1 MTDSGNVSTDVVA
14 PTTPVPPDIEIA
26 EAATIIPIVELA
38 RDRLGIDA
46 ADLVPYGHTKAK
58 VSLAH
63 LRTLTDHPDGNLV
76 LVTAMSPTPAGE
88 GKTTTSVG
96 LADGL
101 SLIGEKAM
109 VALREP
115 SMGPVFGIKGGAA
128 GGGYAQ
134 VVPMVDINLN
144 FTGDFAAIAAAN
156 NLLAALI
163 DNHVHHG
170 NALDIDP
177 RTITWKRVVD
187 LNDRALREVIVGLGG
202 PVNGFP
208 REDGFDIV
216 VASEVMAI
224 FCLATSIKDLR
235 DRLGR
240 IVVGYTRAK
249 KPVRAADLK
258 AHGPMA
264 VILRDALAPNLVQTL
279 EHTPALI
286 HGGPFANIAH
296 GCNSVIATT
305 AALKL
310 ADYVITEAGFGADL
324 GAEKFIDI
332 KCRAAGLSPRAIVL
346 VATVRA
352 LKYHGGV
359 AVADLKAENV
369 PAMEEGMSNL
379 RRHLRNV
386 TEVFGVPAVV
396 AINRFPSDTDAEIER
411 LKELVA
417 TLGSVAV
424 EATHYSDGGAGCAD
438 LARAVVEA
446 VEACAGPVSFTYP
459 DELPLAQ
466 KVKAVARRIY
476 DADTVTFDAKA
487 RKKIEQLEA
496 EGYGHLPVCIA
507 KTQSSFST
515 DPTMRGAPSGH
526 TVNVR
531 EVRLSAGAG
540 FVVMLTGE
548 IMTMPGLP
556 KVPASEHIDID
567 DEGRITGLS

>member
-1 MTDSGNVSTDVVA
+1 VSTDVVA

-101 SLIGEKAM
+101 SLIGQKAM

-417 TLGSVAV
+417 ALGSVAV
-424 EATHYSDGGAGCAD
+424 AATHYSDGGAGCAD

>member
-1 MTDSGNVSTDVVA
+1 MSTDVVA

-417 TLGSVAV
+417 ALGSVAV

>member
-1 MTDSGNVSTDVVA
+1 MSTDVVA

-411 LKELVA
+411 LKKLVA
-417 TLGSVAV
+417 ALGSVAV